1 MPEHGVLSGK
11 SIVISGTFERHSRED
26 YKQIIERQGGK
37 NSSSISSK
45 TSFVLAGKNMG
56 PAKLDKARKL
66 GIAIMNETDFLS
78 LIGDNDR

>member
-1 MPEHGVLSGK
+1 
-11 SIVISGTFERHSRED
+11 RHSRED
-26 YKQIIERQGGK
+26 YKQIIERLGGK

-66 GIAIMNETDFLS
+66 GITIMNETDFLS